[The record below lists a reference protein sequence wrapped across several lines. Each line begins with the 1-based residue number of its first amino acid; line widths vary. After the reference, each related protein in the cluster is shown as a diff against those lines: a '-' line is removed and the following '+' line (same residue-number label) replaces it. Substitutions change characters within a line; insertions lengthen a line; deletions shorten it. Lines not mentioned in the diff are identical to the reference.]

1 MVEELSLENCDNKK
15 LDIILI
21 CNDLE
26 VSTSGYYAWLKRPPS
41 ARKLENERLW
51 QKIKKHWDDS
61 RKTYGRRRI
70 AKKLRQEGEVIGKN
84 RVSKIMQKNNIQG
97 VGKKKFKPMTTTSNH
112 ELPVAERIFK
122 TEIAEEQV
130 TRPNQYW
137 GGDITYIATEE
148 GWLYLAIVID
158 LFTRKAV
165 GHAMS
170 ESMPCELVI
179 NALDMGLKRQ
189 GITATNKLITHT
201 DRGSQYAAHDYI
213 EKLEAYAITPSMSRK
228 GNCYDNAFIES
239 FFRTLKV
246 ELINRRKFQT
256 RQEAKTAIFEFI
268 EVWYNRQRLHSSLD
282 YMTPEEYELKKLTA
296 A

>member
-1 MVEELSLENCDNKK
+1 MVEEFALEQQDVNQCC
-15 LDIILI
+15 IV
-21 CNDLE
+21 LE

-41 ARKLENERLW
+41 VRAKEDERLW

-70 AKKLRQEGEVIGKN
+70 VKKLRKEGEIIGKTK
-84 RVSKIMQKNNIQG
+84 VSRIMKENNIQG
-97 VGKKKFKPMTTTSNH
+97 IGKKKFKPQTTTSNH
-112 ELPVAERIFK
+112 SLPIAERIFK
-122 TEIAEEQV
+122 TEVAESLV
-130 TRPNQYW
+130 TKPNQYW

-158 LFTRKAV
+158 LFTRKVV
-165 GHAMS
+165 GHSMR

-189 GITATNKLITHT
+189 GLSIVDNLTTHT
-201 DRGSQYAAHDYI
+201 DRGSQYAAFDYAQ
-213 EKLEAYAITPSMSRK
+213 KLQAHGITPSMSRK
-228 GNCYDNAFIES
+228 GNCYDNAFVES

-256 RQEAKTAIFEFI
+256 REEAKSAIFEFI

-282 YMTPEEYELKKLTA
+282 YMTPEEYELKQLTA